1 MKTKDRPLTDR
12 QKQLLKAVQRLSSE
26 LGYPPSMG
34 EVAEVMGVARSRAGA
49 LARRLV
55 ALGRLSNRPNI
66 PRSWRVL

>member
-1 MKTKDRPLTDR
+1 MEIKQRPLTDR

-26 LGYPPSMG
+26 QGFPPSMG
-34 EVAEVMGVARSRAGA
+34 EVSQVMGVARSRALA

-55 ALGRLSNRPNI
+55 ELGRLSNRPNI